1 MKLYEMQISL
11 ARCRGLAEVWQGGVD
26 ACNPA
31 RGIVIHVIA
40 SAPAMAQ
47 DRAAIEAG
55 ESVYDE
61 HCANCH
67 GAKLRPTGA
76 MPDLKQQKAEGRAR
90 FDQIVMS
97 GKNQMPAWQ
106 GVVSPA
112 RLTRFGPTFDRA
124 RD

>member
-1 MKLYEMQISL
+1 MRAILR
-11 ARCRGLAEVWQGGVD
+11 A
-26 ACNPA
+26 
-31 RGIVIHVIA
+31 GIVIHVIA

-55 ESVYDE
+55 ELVYDE

-90 FDQIVMS
+90 FDQRRRFLRRV
-97 GKNQMPAWQ
+97 PA
-106 GVVSPA
+106 P
-112 RLTRFGPTFDRA
+112 RA
-124 RD
+124 RRLQRP